1 MNQVPDLLNPRLPV
15 NHYAMYTET
24 HRFYRYQ
31 HNAPKGWESFR
42 VKYRETD
49 LWIRARLNL
58 EREAMQAV
66 LSCRLQLEQY
76 IASHGNFLRSL
87 APLPD
92 DPLAPFLVNRMLK
105 AAITAGVGPMASVA
119 GAIAQ
124 AVGVS
129 LEPFSDSVIVE
140 NGGDCYLQLQ
150 QETTVGIFAGPDS
163 PFTGKIAVKL
173 GPERF
178 PVGICTSSGTVGHSL
193 SFGKADAVTIVS
205 RDAALADAA
214 ATRLGNMVKTTADID
229 AALALAPLIP
239 SIEAVLI
246 LIKDKMGI
254 WGNVEVVP
262 L

>member
-1 MNQVPDLLNPRLPV
+1 
-15 NHYAMYTET
+15 MYTET

-31 HNAPKGWESFR
+31 HQAPKGWESFQ

-49 LWIRARLNL
+49 LWIRARTNL

-76 IASHGNFLRSL
+76 IASHGDFLRSL
-87 APLPD
+87 EPLPE
-92 DPLAPFLVNRMLK
+92 DPLAPPLVRLMLRAG
-105 AAITAGVGPMASVA
+105 AAAGVGPMASVA

-129 LEPFSDSVIVE
+129 IAPLSDSVIVE
-140 NGGDCYLQLQ
+140 NGGDCYLHMQ
-150 QETTVGIFAGPDS
+150 QETVVGIFAGPDS

-178 PVGICTSSGTVGHSL
+178 PIGICTSSGTIGHSL

-205 RDAALADAA
+205 PDTALADAA
-214 ATRLGNMVKTTADID
+214 ATRLGNMVKTRADID
-229 AALALAPLIP
+229 KALELAPSIP
-239 SIEAVLI
+239 AVEAVLI

-262 L
+262 V

>member
-1 MNQVPDLLNPRLPV
+1 
-15 NHYAMYTET
+15 MYTET

-31 HNAPKGWESFR
+31 HKAPKGWESFP

-49 LWIRARLNL
+49 LWIRTRLNL
-58 EREAMQAV
+58 EREAMHAV

-76 IASHGNFLRSL
+76 IASHGDFLRSL

-92 DPLAPFLVNRMLK
+92 DPLAPSLVRRMLK

-124 AVGVS
+124 AVGIS

-140 NGGDCYLQLQ
+140 NGGDCYLHLQ

-163 PFTGKIAVKL
+163 PFTGKIAIRL
-173 GPERF
+173 GPDRF

-193 SFGKADAVTIVS
+193 SFGKADAVTIIS
-205 RDAALADAA
+205 HDAALADAA
-214 ATRLGNMVKTTADID
+214 ATRLGNMVKTQADID
-229 AALALAPLIP
+229 KALELAPRIP

-254 WGNVEVVP
+254 WGNVEIVAI
-262 L
+262 

>member
-1 MNQVPDLLNPRLPV
+1 
-15 NHYAMYTET
+15 MYSET
-24 HRFYRYQ
+24 HRFYRYRHQ
-31 HNAPKGWESFR
+31 APKGWESFQ

-49 LWIRARLNL
+49 LWIRARKNL

-66 LSCRLQLEQY
+66 LNCRLQLEQY

-87 APLPD
+87 EPLPD
-92 DPLAPFLVNRMLK
+92 DSLAPPLVRQMLE
-105 AAITAGVGPMASVA
+105 AAAAAGVGPMASVA

-124 AVGVS
+124 SVGAS
-129 LEPFSDSVIVE
+129 LELLSDSVIVE
-140 NGGDCYLQLQ
+140 NGGDCYLHMK

-178 PVGICTSSGTVGHSL
+178 PIGICTSSGTVGHSL
-193 SFGKADAVTIVS
+193 SFGKADAVTIIS
-205 RDAALADAA
+205 PDAALADAA
-214 ATRLGNMVKTTADID
+214 ATRIGNMVKTGADID
-229 AALALAPLIP
+229 KALEFAPRIP
-239 SIEAVLI
+239 AIEAVLI

-254 WGNVEVVP
+254 WGNMELVP

>member
-1 MNQVPDLLNPRLPV
+1 MF
-15 NHYAMYTET
+15 TKT

-31 HNAPKGWESFR
+31 HKSAKGWESFQ

-49 LWIRARLNL
+49 LWIGARLKL
-58 EREAMQAV
+58 EREAMEAV

-76 IASHGNFLRSL
+76 IASHEDFLRSL
-87 APLPD
+87 SPLPD
-92 DPLAPFLVNRMLK
+92 DPLAPPLVRRMLQ

-140 NGGDCYLQLQ
+140 NGGDCYLRMQ

-163 PFTGKIAVKL
+163 PFTGKIAVKIAR
-173 GPERF
+173 ERF

-193 SFGKADAVTIVS
+193 SFGKADAVTVIS
-205 RDAALADAA
+205 PDAALADAA
-214 ATRLGNMVKTTADID
+214 ATRLGNMVKTRADID
-229 AALALAPLIP
+229 KALKLAPRIP
-239 SIEAVLI
+239 SVEAVLI
-246 LIKDKMGI
+246 LIKDKIGI

-262 L
+262 I

>member
-1 MNQVPDLLNPRLPV
+1 
-15 NHYAMYTET
+15 MYIET

-31 HNAPKGWESFR
+31 HKAPKGLESFQ

-49 LWIRARLNL
+49 LWIRARVKL

-66 LSCRLQLEQY
+66 LSCRLQLERY
-76 IASHGNFLRSL
+76 IASHGDFLRSL
-87 APLPD
+87 EPLPD
-92 DPLAPFLVNRMLK
+92 DPLAPSLVRRMLK

-119 GAIAQ
+119 GAIAEE
-124 AVGVS
+124 VGVA

-140 NGGDCYLQLQ
+140 NGGDCYLRLQ

-163 PFTGKIAVKL
+163 PFTGKIGVKL

-178 PVGICTSSGTVGHSL
+178 PIGICTSSGTVGHSL
-193 SFGKADAVTIVS
+193 SFGKADAVTIIS
-205 RDAALADAA
+205 PDTALADAA
-214 ATRLGNMVKTTADID
+214 ATRLGNMVKTRTDID
-229 AALALAPLIP
+229 KALELAPQIP

-254 WGNVEVVP
+254 WGNVEIVAI
-262 L
+262 